1 MVRKTMVRKTMV
13 RKTGWLLL
21 ITLGTLL
28 LVGLILSDALPLL
41 RGPAPET
48 SEWYWPY
55 LLRPINQWWAA
66 GGAALLMLLISSWWL
81 KQKDEKRWMTITAV
95 FLLILTSILLQL
107 GLVYAHKT
115 AVFPELI
122 DRTLSHQ
129 ASGFFQTA
137 ADSENMNELLAAYP
151 AAMPTFGS
159 DHARTHPPGLI
170 LANWL
175 TIRLFERLPDLAAR
189 IAPSVWAARCTDLWL
204 FAKPRA
210 VAAALAAWA
219 LLPLLAAALTVW
231 PAYLLAKQLLP
242 SYPAV
247 KLAAALTATL
257 PSLLLFA
264 PKSVQLFAPLTLF
277 VLWAFHL
284 GLQNWSWRW
293 FVVAGLL
300 YALATFLSL
309 GNFALALLLL
319 LYALLTIW
327 RQKSWQAVG
336 WQRIVASGLLFGVA
350 GLSIWLVYWL
360 VWGVAP
366 WLMWQTGLAQH
377 YELATRQRRYVWW
390 LLWNLVDVV
399 VYAGLPV
406 FIGYVGGVV
415 VALKNGRSPHYRA
428 INNLALSLLIFLLV
442 LNISGSAR
450 GEVGR
455 IWLFFLPLLA
465 VVAANF
471 WHKLFPDWKT
481 AVWLIALQL
490 MLTVSL
496 GVAWQPVRAVIVVA
510 QEPLL
515 DTTRQPETETQI
527 AFQEAGIRPATLTLD
542 GYTIRQQNETIAVDL
557 FWHGDKGAKRPFTVF
572 VHLLDSNGQLVAQ
585 QDNWPVNG
593 QWPPTCWQPQTPVI
607 DSYQLTIPPT
617 TPPGTFTLIVGF
629 YDADT
634 KERLSTNSGAD
645 FVSLGSVVWP

>member
-1 MVRKTMVRKTMV
+1 MVRKTMTRQS
-13 RKTGWLLL
+13 RWLLAI
-21 ITLGTLL
+21 ITLGTLIL
-28 LVGLILSDALPLL
+28 AGLILTDALPLL

-55 LLRPINQWWAA
+55 LLRPINRWWVSW
-66 GGAALLMLLISSWWL
+66 GAALLMVLVAGWWM
-81 KQKDEKRWMTITAV
+81 QQRHEKRWVTPTAV

-137 ADSENMNELLAAYP
+137 ANITDINELLAHYP
-151 AAMPTFGS
+151 AAMLTFGS

-175 TIRLFERLPDLAAR
+175 TIRLFEHLPSLADG

-204 FAKPRA
+204 FGKSAA
-210 VAAALAAWA
+210 VAAALATWA
-219 LLPLLAAALTVW
+219 VLPLVAAASTVW

-242 SYPAV
+242 YPAA
-247 KLAAALTATL
+247 KLAAALVAAL

-277 VLWAFHL
+277 LLWAFHL
-284 GLQNWSWRW
+284 ALQNWSWRW
-293 FVVAGLL
+293 FILAGLF

-319 LYALLTIW
+319 IYALLMIW
-327 RQKSWQAVG
+327 QQRSWQQVG
-336 WQRIVASGLLFGVA
+336 WRRIVAGGLLFGVA
-350 GLSIWLVYWL
+350 GLSLWLAYWL
-360 VWGVAP
+360 IWGVAP
-366 WLMWQTGLAQH
+366 WLIWQTGLAQH
-377 YELATRQRRYVWW
+377 YELATSLRRYEWW

-406 FIGYVGGVV
+406 AIGYVAGLVNAV
-415 VALKNGRSPHYRA
+415 RNGRSHHLQS
-428 INNLALSLLIFLLV
+428 INNLALSLLTLLLV
-442 LNISGSAR
+442 LNFSGSAR

-465 VVAANF
+465 LVAAGF
-471 WHKLFPDWKT
+471 WHKVFPGWKT
-481 AVWLIALQL
+481 AVLLISLQL
-490 MLTVSL
+490 ILTVSL

-510 QEPLL
+510 QEPVM
-515 DTTRQPETETQI
+515 DTTRQPETQTQI
-527 AFQEAGIRPATLTLD
+527 AFQEAGTHPATFTLD
-542 GYTIRQQNETIAVDL
+542 GYTIRQDNEMIDVDL
-557 FWHGDKGAKRPFTVF
+557 FWRGDKGAKRPFTVF
-572 VHLLDSNGQLVAQ
+572 VQLWDSNGQIVTQ
-585 QDNWPVNG
+585 QDNWPVNR
-593 QWPPTCWQPQTPVI
+593 QWPPTCWQPDAQII
-607 DSYQLTIPPT
+607 DSYQLVIPPT
-617 TPPGTFTLIVGF
+617 TPPGMFTLVTGF

-634 KERLSTNSGAD
+634 NERLHTTTGAD
-645 FVSLGSVVWP
+645 FASLGGFAWP